1 MFQNKASYND
11 VHHNINGCLHY
22 AFTSQNPATIIQF
35 FNTTQAR
42 SALSLIIVLTVSNYD
57 FLS

>member
-1 MFQNKASYND
+1 MFQNKASSYND
-11 VHHNINGCLHY
+11 VHQNIN
-22 AFTSQNPATIIQF
+22 AMVPFTTQNPATIIQF